1 MSSRF
6 VPFPLCP
13 SDWFS
18 SFPVRPLLPV
28 QSLCPFLSLLC
39 LLFPP
44 CVPWV
49 MPSQLSNVNLSII
62 LSENLSLTISHSP
75 IFPTPLPTPTF
86 QRAVIALIAPHASFP
101 EYLSQLQF
109 YICLCHYSIHT
120 FISSSD
126 CRLCE
131 SRKHTCLCSPLCPPC
146 LVQGQ
151 LIVDSVYICGID
163 RLWDIWLGKC
173 VDFHCYSPV
182 IDLTQ
187 FDSSIFWFGST
198 LHCLP
203 PPTVSSLLIL
213 SSSKAFFLKDCTH
226 SFMHHI
232 SVTHSDQ
239 HHI

>member
-1 MSSRF
+1 MRCLPDLCLFRSVPVALVFFIPCAASSS
-6 VPFPLCP
+6 CP
-13 SDWFS
+13 EFL
-18 SFPVRPLLPV
+18 PLPV
-28 QSLCPFLSLLC
+28 LAVLALPSLCALGNAFPAFKCQPKHHSLREPIPDHLTFRHLSYSTPHSHLSESCHSSHSTSCLFSRISFTTAILHLLMSLL
-39 LLFPP
+39 
-44 CVPWV
+44 
-49 MPSQLSNVNLSII
+49 
-62 LSENLSLTISHSP
+62 HSYLY
-75 IFPTPLPTPTF
+75 F
-86 QRAVIALIAPHASFP
+86 LI
-101 EYLSQLQF
+101 
-109 YICLCHYSIHT
+109 
-120 FISSSD
+120 
-126 CRLCE
+126 RLCE

-203 PPTVSSLLIL
+203 LPIVSSLLIL
-213 SSSKAFFLKDCTH
+213 SSSKVFFLKDCTH
-226 SFMHHI
+226 SFMRHI